1 VIGVTVEEVVVN
13 PAAESP
19 AAIDP
24 VYVLS
29 PEYEAVTTSEAFD
42 FEDDEFELVEVVVL
56 LPVLAVLVAVDPL
69 LQPPRLAI
77 SVTAI
82 NATNKLGSLRRRGTI
97 KSSRPAAST
106 TGAAPIPV
114 FAPGE
119 RPAGSCGSFIAA
131 RFAQLVV

>member
-1 VIGVTVEEVVVN
+1 MIGVTVEEVVVN
-13 PAAESP
+13 PAAEIP

-69 LQPPRLAI
+69 LQPPRLA
-77 SVTAI
+77 VTATAN
-82 NATNKLGSLRRRGTI
+82 NARNKLGSLRRRGAI
-97 KSSRPAAST
+97 RSSRPAANT
-106 TGAAPIPV
+106 TGAAPNPAL
-114 FAPGE
+114 APGE
-119 RPAGSCGSFIAA
+119 GLTGGCGSFIAA
-131 RFAQLVV
+131 KLAQLVV